1 MSQHLKEKFGAQ
13 KSYKAE
19 AQYYLEITN
28 YNFEKALKE
37 FEEDLK
43 FEKEQEN
50 KFKGLK
56 GASKNGM
63 HPLLYLK
70 KWLYVNIFY
79 LHKTN

>member
-1 MSQHLKEKFGAQ
+1 MSQHLRERYGGQ

-28 YNFEKALKE
+28 YNFEKALQE

-43 FEKEQEN
+43 FEKESEV

-56 GASKNGM
+56 NGDKNLM
-63 HPLLYLK
+63 KPLLYLK
-70 KWLYVNIFY
+70 K
-79 LHKTN
+79 